1 MSSIGSAV
9 ARSRGPSVSPPSN
22 RATERPRNPWEFNGV
37 VRLTKVGTTYILGTI
52 VLAIAALNTGNNA
65 IYIGVAFMLG
75 GLLLSGI
82 ASKGGLKHLH
92 VEVGAIDEAW
102 AGKPADGTLRVRNA
116 SRVWNV
122 RDIVFVSA
130 DLATPVVLPL
140 LPRRKEIVI
149 PVQFLFQRRGI
160 AQLTQLDS
168 YTRYPFGFFLKKR
181 RLWRPLPS
189 AVAVPLGAAAPTY
202 EVVVYPRIQP
212 ESAVQERFRTISGGE
227 TSEPRPGEG
236 TEIHSFREYARGDSL
251 RHVHWKKS
259 AALGRWIMKQNEAE
273 GAHAIQVAVDPYKP
287 RNVPDDDFEEMISD
301 AATFIFDA
309 TTRGFDVTLSLP
321 RVDVRSR
328 EGQFRA
334 LALVD
339 AMHEPVELIVDR
351 NAIYFS
357 VGGRRDAKS
366 A

>member
-1 MSSIGSAV
+1 VSSIGSAV

-22 RATERPRNPWEFNGV
+22 RATEKPRNPWEFNGV

-122 RDIVFVSA
+122 RDVVFVSA

-181 RLWRPLPS
+181 RLRVQS
-189 AVAVPLGAAAPTY
+189 

-236 TEIHSFREYARGDSL
+236 TEIHSFREYAHGDSL

-273 GAHAIQVAVDPYKP
+273 GAHAIHVAVDPYKP
-287 RNVPDDDFEEMISD
+287 RNVSDDDFEEMISD

-334 LALVD
+334 LALVN
-339 AMHEPVELIVDR
+339 AIHEPVELIVDR

-357 VGGRRDAKS
+357 VGGRHDAKS